1 MEKDE
6 EYDSNIEDIA
16 NTADD
21 KIDAL
26 VNLLVKK
33 KLITEEEFQKAYD
46 ELFDDDEEDEVEE
59 E

>member
-6 EYDSNIEDIA
+6 EQTADIEDIA

-33 KLITEEEFQKAYD
+33 KLITEEEFQEAYD
-46 ELFDDDEEDEVEE
+46 ELFDDDEDEEVEE
-59 E
+59 